1 MQKVFVTLW
10 RLTGCCLWEQVMK
23 KHDIGVIRAFFVGS
37 ATEHVAHLCKQP
49 VVVLH

>member
-1 MQKVFVTLW
+1 M
-10 RLTGCCLWEQVMK
+10 GCCFWEQVMK
-23 KHDIGVIRAFFVGS
+23 KHDISAIRAFFVGS